1 MTVNQVNFY
10 RVGNRWAYSAWT
22 GSECD
27 HCDMLDAE
35 TAAEARAEVEA
46 LFPAA
51 QILRLG
57 DEDET

>member
-1 MTVNQVNFY
+1 MIDRVNYY

-22 GSECD
+22 GSEFD

-46 LFPAA
+46 LFPGAFLK
-51 QILRLG
+51 QLC
-57 DEDET
+57 DDK